1 MTDKKKPPPTRTK
14 TTPKNKKIRVKTGK
28 KRTVSSARWLER
40 QLNDPLVR
48 EAREQ
53 GYRARSVF
61 KIIEMDDK
69 IKAMKPGTVVVDLG
83 ATPGSW
89 TQIAVERVKPETTKG
104 RVIAMDILPMDPVP
118 GAEFLQADFTDNDT
132 PEKLIDMLDGRKAD
146 VVLSD
151 MAANTTGQRA
161 IDHIRTVYLVELA
174 WDFARQVLAPGGRDD
189 RQSLPGRHREK
200 TAGRAEE
207 ELHLRQTRQARG
219 QPQGIA
225 RAVRRLHRFP
235 RLDLPAGW
243 RRHHGGPTYLV
254 CCIFDACNIIFAVLE
269 LLPDFVDERLNG
281 RQGAG
286 LLVLHCFGH
295 FESCIKRGPI

>member
-48 EAREQ
+48 MAKEQ

-61 KIIEMDDK
+61 KLIEMDDK
-69 IKAMKPGTVVVDLG
+69 IKCLKPGAMIVDLG

-89 TQIAVERVKPETTKG
+89 TQIAVERVKPSKTKG

-118 GAEFLQADFTDNDT
+118 DSEFLLADFTDNDT
-132 PEKLIDMLDGRKAD
+132 PEKLIAMMDGRKAD

-151 MAANTTGQRA
+151 MAANTTGQRS

-174 WDFARQVLAPGGRDD
+174 WDFARQVLAPGGVMIAKVF
-189 RQSLPGRHREK
+189 QGGTEK
-200 TAGRAEE
+200 KLLD
-207 ELHLRQTRQARG
+207 ELKKNFTSVKHVKPDASRKESPELYVVCTGFRG
-219 QPQGIA
+219 
-225 RAVRRLHRFP
+225 
-235 RLDLPAGW
+235 
-243 RRHHGGPTYLV
+243 
-254 CCIFDACNIIFAVLE
+254 
-269 LLPDFVDERLNG
+269 
-281 RQGAG
+281 
-286 LLVLHCFGH
+286 
-295 FESCIKRGPI
+295 